1 MKAVCWYGTGDV
13 RVETVPE
20 PKILNPRD
28 ALVKVTLAAICGS
41 DGHLYDGGIPTMH
54 KGDILGHEFMGEV
67 VETGSA
73 SKNPRPGDP
82 VGGALANAL
91 GQSFFWRGDVG
102 DL

>member
-41 DGHLYDGGIPTMH
+41 DVHLYGGCIPTMH
-54 KGDILGHEFMGEV
+54 KGDILGH
-67 VETGSA
+67 
-73 SKNPRPGDP
+73 
-82 VGGALANAL
+82 
-91 GQSFFWRGDVG
+91 
-102 DL
+102 